1 MIEIIGILLQLII
14 FLIIFSFPFTPELL
28 NNFLGLKKNTLN
40 YIDTHAVNIIF
51 FILFATFFS
60 FTNLDLKTLF
70 KFHIII
76 SSIFFIINFKKLKS
90 YINRSN
96 LLHIFVFCLLI
107 ISIFFSISLNLKL
120 EWDGHHW
127 IEKAVV
133 FFNELGFEEL
143 KNVKVHAIY
152 PHTGS
157 YIWAY
162 FWKNSLLE
170 LEYVGRYF
178 QVYFYVLSIFLC
190 INLLKTKND
199 ALKILLVLF
208 LILITY
214 EPYLLAGYQEYL
226 IFSSLLVASR
236 FIVLLNFTSQ
246 NNYKLIFLIMFT
258 LYTLC
263 WFKDE
268 GIVYYLIFSIPLFLF
283 LNLSIQKKILLF
295 IFLLSLLILQYC
307 LQKYLIGI
315 YDFPQGTSIDKVIK
329 DIMNIEILLTKTYK
343 IILHALIAFIKYPL
357 WLIVFLSYLF
367 FILMSK
373 KKNKIF
379 LYYNYCLILNM
390 GFIFAIFFTFNT
402 FDLMLKVS
410 LDRLLFQTSGFYIIF
425 VFMSLNEMKIIK
437 KINFR

>member
-1 MIEIIGILLQLII
+1 
-14 FLIIFSFPFTPELL
+14 
-28 NNFLGLKKNTLN
+28 
-40 YIDTHAVNIIF
+40 
-51 FILFATFFS
+51 
-60 FTNLDLKTLF
+60 
-70 KFHIII
+70 
-76 SSIFFIINFKKLKS
+76 
-90 YINRSN
+90 
-96 LLHIFVFCLLI
+96 VFCLLI

-236 FIVLLNFTSQ
+236 FIVLLNFTNQ

>member
-28 NNFLGLKKNTLN
+28 NNYLGLKKNTLN
-40 YIDTHAVNIIF
+40 YVDTHAVNIIF
-51 FILFATFFS
+51 FILLATFFS
-60 FTNLDLKTLF
+60 FTNLDLKFLF

-76 SSIFFIINFKKLKS
+76 GLIFFIINFNKLKL
-90 YINRSN
+90 YIDRSKQ
-96 LLHIFVFCLLI
+96 LHIFVFCIII
-107 ISIFFSISLNLKL
+107 ISIFFVMALNLKL

-127 IEKAVV
+127 IEKTVV

-143 KNVKVHAIY
+143 KNVKVHAMY

-170 LEYVGRYF
+170 IEYVGRYF

-190 INLLKTKND
+190 ANLLKTKD
-199 ALKILLVLF
+199 DILKILLVLF

-214 EPYLLAGYQEYL
+214 EPYLLAGYQEYF
-226 IFSSLLVASR
+226 IFSSLIVATR
-236 FIVLLNFTSQ
+236 FIILLNFTNQ
-246 NNYKLIFLIMFT
+246 NNYKLIFLIILT

-268 GIVYYLIFSIPLFLF
+268 GIVYYLIFSFLLIAF
-283 LNLSIQKKILLF
+283 LNFSIQEKLLLF
-295 IFLLSLLILQYC
+295 IFLISLLILQYC

-329 DIMNIEILLTKTYK
+329 DIMNVKILLTKTYK
-343 IILHALIAFIKYPL
+343 IILHTLIAFIKYPL

-367 FILMSK
+367 FILISK
-373 KKNKIF
+373 KKDEIF
-379 LYYNYCLILNM
+379 SYYTCCLILNM
-390 GFIFAIFFTFNT
+390 GFIFTIFFTFNT

-425 VFMSLNEMKIIK
+425 LFMLLNEMKRIK
-437 KINFR
+437 KINF

>member
-28 NNFLGLKKNTLN
+28 NNSLGLRKNTLN
-40 YIDTHAVNIIF
+40 YIDAHAVNIIF
-51 FILFATFFS
+51 FILLATFFS

-76 SSIFFIINFKKLKS
+76 GLIFFIINFKKLKS
-90 YINRSN
+90 YINRSK

-107 ISIFFSISLNLKL
+107 ISIFFYISLNLKL

-127 IEKAVV
+127 IEKALV

-143 KNVKVHAIY
+143 KNVRVHAIY

-162 FWKNSLLE
+162 FWKNSLIE

-178 QVYFYVLSIFLC
+178 QVYFYVLSTFLC
-190 INLLKTKND
+190 VNLLKTKND
-199 ALKILLVLF
+199 VLKILLVLF

-236 FIVLLNFTSQ
+236 FITLLNFDSK
-246 NNYKLIFLIMFT
+246 NDFKLILLIILT

-268 GIVYYLIFSIPLFLF
+268 GIIYYVIFSFILIVF
-283 LNLSIQKKILLF
+283 LNFSIQKKLLLF
-295 IFLLSLLILQYC
+295 IFLMSLLILQYC
-307 LQKYLIGI
+307 LQRYLIGI
-315 YDFPQGTSIDKVIK
+315 YAFPQVTPIYDVLK
-329 DIMNIEILLTKTYK
+329 DLMNVEILLTKTYK
-343 IILHALIAFIKYPL
+343 IILHALISFIKYPL
-357 WLIVFLSYLF
+357 WLILFISYLF
-367 FILMSK
+367 YISISQ
-373 KKNKIF
+373 KKNKLF
-379 LYYNYCLILNM
+379 LYYTCCLIINM
-390 GFIFAIFFTFNT
+390 VFIFSIFFTFKS
-402 FDLMLKVS
+402 FDFMLRVS
-410 LDRLLFQTSGFYIIF
+410 LDRLLFQTSSFYIIF
-425 VFMSLNEMKIIK
+425 LFTLLNEMKRIK
-437 KINFR
+437 KINF

>member
-28 NNFLGLKKNTLN
+28 NNSLGLKKNTLN

-51 FILFATFFS
+51 FILLATFFS

-76 SSIFFIINFKKLKS
+76 GLIFFIINFKKLKS
-90 YINRSN
+90 YINRSK

-107 ISIFFSISLNLKL
+107 ISIFFAISLNLKL

-143 KNVKVHAIY
+143 KNVRVHAIY

-162 FWKNSLLE
+162 FWKNSLIE

-190 INLLKTKND
+190 VNLLKTKND
-199 ALKILLVLF
+199 VLKILLVLF

-236 FIVLLNFTSQ
+236 FIALLNFTNQ
-246 NNYKLIFLIMFT
+246 NNYKLIFLIIFT

-268 GIVYYLIFSIPLFLF
+268 GIVYYIIFSFLLISF
-283 LNLSIQKKILLF
+283 LNFTLQKKLLLF
-295 IFLLSLLILQYC
+295 FFLINLLILQYC

-315 YDFPQGTSIDKVIK
+315 YDFPQTTPIIDTIR

-343 IILHALIAFIKYPL
+343 IILHTLIAFIKYPL

-367 FILMSK
+367 FILISR
-373 KKNKIF
+373 KKNEIF
-379 LYYNYCLILNM
+379 SYYTCCLILNM
-390 GFIFAIFFTFNT
+390 GFIFAIFLTFNS

-410 LDRLLFQTSGFYIIF
+410 LDRLLFQTSSFYI
-425 VFMSLNEMKIIK
+425 VFLFMFLNEMKRIK
-437 KINFR
+437 KINF